1 MDLGGRA
8 KDLRAGFL
16 NAGETEDTEI
26 RINGIDEQIDVAAR
40 DRVITCDG
48 PIEEQSPDAQPGQSV
63 AFLVQPIDGV
73 IASHCEACVAYLAN
87 VDHLR
92 TPEIGFTPPTKTAF
106 SPRPCLSRT

>member
-26 RINGIDEQIDVAAR
+26 RINGIDEQIDVVAR

-63 AFLVQPIDGV
+63 AFWRSRLMASSRRIAKPVQHIRK
-73 IASHCEACVAYLAN
+73 ET
-87 VDHLR
+87 DHLR
-92 TPEIGFTPPTKTAF
+92 SPEGGPLPEPLFRHGLA
-106 SPRPCLSRT
+106 